1 MKILVTGA
9 SGYIGGQLA
18 QRLFKDGNNVVCM
31 TRGNKTVGSIPTVQG
46 DLLDIKSLLNACEG
60 VDVVCHCAGALG
72 KGLTDDMIHAVNV
85 DGVKNM
91 VLASKENG
99 VKYFLHLSA
108 GGVTGPLG
116 VAPADENTPCYPYT
130 VYEKTK
136 YEGECL
142 ALSLARQLQLPLG
155 VARPTFTYG
164 PADPHKFIM
173 FKLIKKSLYFYIGNG
188 LSTNHPVYIEDLI
201 NGILLMLEKMPNQEI
216 YILGGPRPVSKKE
229 WAITIANAL
238 QVSPPFLKFPV
249 MLSWM
254 GAYLMESLGEI
265 FDIHVP
271 LTKSRVLA
279 LSKCWGMD
287 IRKAER
293 YLGYHPQVDLA
304 EGVAHTIAWYRK
316 EGWL

>member
-9 SGYIGGQLA
+9 SGYIGGQVA
-18 QRLFKDGNNVVCM
+18 QRLFKDGNDVVCM
-31 TRGNKTVGSIPTVQG
+31 TRGNKAVGSIPTVQG
-46 DLLDIKSLLNACEG
+46 DLLDPKSLLNACRG
-60 VDVVCHCAGALG
+60 VDVICHCAGALG
-72 KGLTDDMIHAVNV
+72 KGLTDKMIRAVNV

-91 VLASKENG
+91 VLASKENR
-99 VKYFLHLSA
+99 VKYFLHISA

-116 VAPADENTPCYPYT
+116 MTLADENTACYPYT

-142 ALSLARQLQLPLG
+142 ALSLAHQLQIPLG

-173 FKLIKKSLYFYIGNG
+173 FKLIKKRLYFYIGNG
-188 LSTNHPVYIEDLI
+188 LSTNHPVYIDDLI
-201 NGILLMLEKMPNQEI
+201 NGILLMLEKKPNQEI

-229 WAITIANAL
+229 WAVTIANEL
-238 QVSPPFLKFPV
+238 QVLPPFLKFPV
-249 MLSWM
+249 ALSRI
-254 GAYLMESLGEI
+254 AAHLMESLGEI
-265 FDIHVP
+265 FDIYVP

-279 LSKCWGMD
+279 LSKCWWMD
-287 IRKAER
+287 IRKAQR
-293 YLGYHPQVDLA
+293 DLGYHPRVDLA
-304 EGVAHTIAWYRK
+304 EGVAHTIDWYRK